1 MGLSTLD
8 LFLVGAYLVGV
19 TAFGLHFRKSQHSV
33 KDYFLAGG
41 RLPWWAISFS
51 IVCAETS
58 ILTLISTPG
67 IGYTSNL
74 HFLQLV
80 LGYLIARFLVS
91 FILIPRY
98 FAGRVQ
104 TAYQLIEQR
113 FGGPLKVFTAG
124 LFLLTRS
131 IAEGIRVFAISIV
144 LDIILDTNVFVAVV
158 LVTLLTVVYT
168 FAGGMA
174 AVVWTDVLQMV
185 LYLGGTLVAL
195 ALILS
200 DIPGGWSEVVSLAQS
215 NGDKLSL
222 FDFHFN
228 FQEPYLFWAGL
239 IGGIFLSSASHGT
252 DQLIVQR
259 LLAARSER
267 ESKMAL
273 IMSGVIVFLQ
283 FGLFLIVGVALFAY
297 FHHFPPFMEF
307 DRPDQMFPYFVV
319 HHLPTGLVGLMVAA
333 MLATAM
339 STSSAALNSLASS
352 SIHDFY
358 KAFIRP
364 DADEKH
370 YLRMSR
376 LVTLGWGAVIIG
388 FALGAQYFERSVLEL
403 ALSVAS
409 VPYGSLLGIF
419 LLGGVIE
426 DSFRSQHLHWRAG
439 GSGGAFHGDALHRSG
454 LDVVHGHRGD
464 DDISLRNGTEP
475 VGGALEVSRLR
486 R

>member
-1 MGLSTLD
+1 VGLSTLD

-19 TAFGLHFRKSQHSV
+19 TAFGLHFHKSQHSV

-74 HFLQLV
+74 NFLQLV
-80 LGYLIARFLVS
+80 LGYVAARFLVS

-200 DIPGGWSEVVSLAQS
+200 DLPGGWSEVVSLAQS

-297 FHHFPPFMEF
+297 FHHFPPSMEF
-307 DRPDQMFPYFVV
+307 DRPDQVFPYFVV

-364 DADEKH
+364 HADEKH

-419 LLGGVIE
+419 LLGVL
-426 DSFRSQHLHWRAG
+426 SKKASA
-439 GSGGAFHGDALHRSG
+439 
-454 LDVVHGHRGD
+454 
-464 DDISLRNGTEP
+464 RNTFM
-475 VGGALEVSRLR
+475 GALAGLAVLSTVMIFTEVAWTWYTAIGATTTFLCGMALSRWETHSR
-486 R
+486 SAA

>member
-8 LFLVGAYLVGV
+8 LFLVGVYLVGV
-19 TAFGLHFRKSQHSV
+19 TAFGVHFRKSQHSV
-33 KDYFLAGG
+33 KDYFLAGR

-58 ILTLISTPG
+58 VLTLISTPG

-74 HFLQLV
+74 NFLQLA
-80 LGYLIARFLVS
+80 LGYLVARFLVS

-104 TAYQLIEQR
+104 TAYQLIDQR

-124 LFLLTRS
+124 LFLITRS

-174 AVVWTDVLQMV
+174 AVVWTDVLQMI

-200 DIPGGWSEVVSLAQS
+200 HLPGGWSEVMSLAQS

-228 FQEPYLFWAGL
+228 FQAPYLFWAGL

-259 LLAARSER
+259 LLAARTER

-273 IMSGVIVFLQ
+273 IMSGVIVLLQ
-283 FGLFLIVGVALFAY
+283 FALFLVVGVALFAY
-297 FHHFPPFMEF
+297 FDHFPPSTEF
-307 DRPDQMFPYFVV
+307 GRPDQVFPYFVV
-319 HHLPTGLVGLMVAA
+319 HHLPTGLVGLMIAA

-358 KAFIRP
+358 RAFIRP

-376 LVTLGWGAVIIG
+376 LVTLGWGGVIIG
-388 FALGAQYFERSVLEL
+388 VALGAQYFERSVLEL

-419 LLGGVIE
+419 LLGVL
-426 DSFRSQHLHWRAG
+426 SKTASARST
-439 GSGGAFHGDALHRSG
+439 F
-454 LDVVHGHRGD
+454 
-464 DDISLRNGTEP
+464 I
-475 VGGALEVSRLR
+475 GALAGLVALSTVIIFTSVAWTWYTAIGATTTFLCGMALSRWEAR
-486 R
+486 SRSAT

>member
-104 TAYQLIEQR
+104 TAYQLIGQR

-124 LFLLTRS
+124 LFLITRS

-144 LDIILDTNVFVAVV
+144 LDVILDTNVFVAVV
-158 LVTLLTVVYT
+158 LITLLTVVYT

-185 LYLGGTLVAL
+185 LYLGGTIVAL
-195 ALILS
+195 ALILN
-200 DIPGGWSEVVSLAQS
+200 DLPGGWSEVVALAQS

-283 FGLFLIVGVALFAY
+283 FGLFLIVGVSLFAY
-297 FHHFPPFMEF
+297 FHHFPPPAEF
-307 DRPDQMFPYFVV
+307 DRPDQIFPYFVV
-319 HHLPTGLVGLMVAA
+319 HHLPTGLVGLMIAA

-419 LLGGVIE
+419 LLGVL
-426 DSFRSQHLHWRAG
+426 SKTASARST
-439 GSGGAFHGDALHRSG
+439 F
-454 LDVVHGHRGD
+454 
-464 DDISLRNGTEP
+464 I
-475 VGGALEVSRLR
+475 GALVGLAVLSTVMLFTEVAWTWYTAIGATTTFTCGMALTWLETRIQSAD
-486 R
+486 

>member
-1 MGLSTLD
+1 MSLSTLD

-58 ILTLISTPG
+58 VLTLISTPG

-74 HFLQLV
+74 NFLQLV
-80 LGYLIARFLVS
+80 LGYVIARFLVS

-104 TAYQLIEQR
+104 TAYQLIHQR

-124 LFLLTRS
+124 LFLVTRS

-174 AVVWTDVLQMV
+174 AVVWTDVMQMV
-185 LYLGGTLVAL
+185 LYLGGTIVAL

-200 DIPGGWSEVVSLAQS
+200 DLPGGWSEVVALAQS

-297 FHHFPPFMEF
+297 FHHFPPSLEF
-307 DRPDQMFPYFVV
+307 DRVDQVFPYFVV

-419 LLGGVIE
+419 LLGVL
-426 DSFRSQHLHWRAG
+426 SKTASARST
-439 GSGGAFHGDALHRSG
+439 F
-454 LDVVHGHRGD
+454 
-464 DDISLRNGTEP
+464 I
-475 VGGALEVSRLR
+475 GALAGLAVLSTVMLFTEVAWTWYTAIGATTTFTCGMALTWLETRIQSAD
-486 R
+486 

>member
-200 DIPGGWSEVVSLAQS
+200 DLLGGWSEVVSLAQS

-297 FHHFPPFMEF
+297 FHHFPPSMEF
-307 DRPDQMFPYFVV
+307 DRPDQVFPYFVV
-319 HHLPTGLVGLMVAA
+319 HHLPTGLIGLMVAA

-419 LLGGVIE
+419 LLGVL
-426 DSFRSQHLHWRAG
+426 SKTASA
-439 GSGGAFHGDALHRSG
+439 
-454 LDVVHGHRGD
+454 
-464 DDISLRNGTEP
+464 RNTFI
-475 VGGALEVSRLR
+475 GALAGLAVLSTVMLFTEVAWTWYTAIGATTTFLCGMALSRWEAHSR
-486 R
+486 SAA